1 MGHIPQKWICPLS
14 FSPIGEMM
22 KIVIFGASRGT
33 GLKVLEQA
41 LAAGHTVTA
50 FVRSP
55 HKLTLQHANL
65 TLFQGDVLDAAAV
78 EKVIAGHEAVI
89 STLGPTRPPIVGMM
103 EIAARNIINAMKKN
117 GVRRLVSTT
126 GAGIR
131 QVQDQPKFIDRF
143 ISFLLNLLAKQVVL
157 DSVANTNVIQAS
169 ALDLTIVRFPRLID
183 GPHTGNY
190 RVGYVDKDS
199 SSQISR
205 ADAAD
210 FVLKELVEKKWLEK
224 LPLVSY

>member
-1 MGHIPQKWICPLS
+1 
-14 FSPIGEMM
+14 MM

-41 LAAGHTVTA
+41 LVAGHTVTA

-55 HKLTLQHANL
+55 HKLTIQHVNL
-65 TLFQGDVLDAAAV
+65 TLFQGDVLDASAV

-89 STLGPTRPPIVGMM
+89 STLGPTRPPIPGMM
-103 EIAARNIINAMKKN
+103 EIAARNIVNAMKKN
-117 GVRRLVSTT
+117 DVHRLISTT
-126 GAGIR
+126 GAGVR
-131 QVQDQPKFIDRF
+131 QVEDQPKFIDRF

-157 DSVANTNVIQAS
+157 DSIANVKVIQAS
-169 ALDLTIVRFPRLID
+169 GLDWTIVRFPRLLD

-199 SSQISR
+199 SSQVSR
-205 ADAAD
+205 ADGAD
-210 FVLKELVEKKWLEK
+210 FILRELLEKKWSRK
-224 LPLVSY
+224 APLVSY